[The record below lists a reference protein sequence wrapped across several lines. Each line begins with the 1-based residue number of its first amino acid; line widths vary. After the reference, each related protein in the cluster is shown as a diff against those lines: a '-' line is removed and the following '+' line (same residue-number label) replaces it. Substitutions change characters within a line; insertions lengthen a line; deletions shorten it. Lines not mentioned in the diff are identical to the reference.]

1 MTLPLFPSPG
11 PETVINEPGHY
22 KGYFCATCPGTGR
35 TFDYKAPVDW
45 TIQSCAA
52 AEFGG
57 HGCCYNC
64 YVILVD
70 MIFTGI
76 IPPEPEIKKDTLLY
90 IIAIIALLWITR

>member
-1 MTLPLFPSPG
+1 MTLPFFPSPG

-70 MIFTGI
+70 MIFSGVV
-76 IPPEPEIKKDTLLY
+76 PEPEPEQDSNTILLF
-90 IIAIIALLWITR
+90 IIIALLWFMR